1 MNKIFSIKENLK
13 ESIPLMSLLSAV
25 NLIMMILI
33 TYLPITGVV
42 VVFLL
47 PLPSI
52 ICTLFIKS
60 RYYVIYAL
68 TSLIISII
76 FCIGD
81 FTSVLFTLIPVLI
94 SSFVYAFLIKCNLGV
109 LNSLVLTAFILTFIN
124 LLELFI
130 FNYFFNINFIE
141 IICNLLNIQNVEYLN
156 NSIPTFVY
164 LYSLLQALMMLIT
177 TSDQVKKFYIE
188 DFYYKTCSIVQISF
202 LSVTILLTVILYFF
216 NLSYFYLF
224 LLVSGVSSSIFYA
237 PKRFD
242 RWKILLFTIFVV
254 ITWIIYVL
262 FIKLF
267 PMERSFILLLVLPIL
282 ILAYKLIDL
291 LCKIKQKKV

>member
-81 FTSVLFTLIPVLI
+81 FSSVLFTLIPVLI

-164 LYSLLQALMMLIT
+164 LYSLLQGLMMLIT
-177 TSDQVKKFYIE
+177 TYDQVKKFYIE
-188 DFYYKTCSIVQISF
+188 NFYYKTCSIVQISF
-202 LSVTILLTVILYFF
+202 LSLTILLTVILYFF

-224 LLVSGVSSSIFYA
+224 LLVSGTSSLFFYTT
-237 PKRFD
+237 KRID

-267 PMERSFILLLVLPIL
+267 PIERSFILLLVLPIL
-282 ILAYKLIDL
+282 ILAYKSIDL
-291 LCKIKQKKV
+291 ACKIKQKKV

>member
-25 NLIMMILI
+25 NVIMMILI

-81 FTSVLFTLIPVLI
+81 FTSVLLTLIPVLI

-224 LLVSGVSSSIFYA
+224 LLVSGTSSLFFYVS
-237 PKRFD
+237 KRID

-291 LCKIKQKKV
+291 ACKIKQKKV

>member
-25 NLIMMILI
+25 NVIMMILI

-177 TSDQVKKFYIE
+177 TADQVKKFYIE

-216 NLSYFYLF
+216 NLPYFYLF
-224 LLVSGVSSSIFYA
+224 LLVSGASSLFFYV
-237 PKRFD
+237 PKRID

-267 PMERSFILLLVLPIL
+267 PVERSFILLLVLPIL

-291 LCKIKQKKV
+291 TCKIKQKKV

>member
-1 MNKIFSIKENLK
+1 MDKIFSIKENLK

-60 RYYVIYAL
+60 RYYIIYAL

-109 LNSLVLTAFILTFIN
+109 LNSLVLTSFILT
-124 LLELFI
+124 
-130 FNYFFNINFIE
+130 FIE
-141 IICNLLNIQNVEYLN
+141 IICNLLNIQNIEYLN

-164 LYSLLQALMMLIT
+164 LYSLVQGLMMLIT
-177 TSDQVKKFYIE
+177 TYDQVKKFYIE
-188 DFYYKTCSIVQISF
+188 DFYYKTCSIVHF
-202 LSVTILLTVILYFF
+202 
-216 NLSYFYLF
+216 
-224 LLVSGVSSSIFYA
+224 
-237 PKRFD
+237 
-242 RWKILLFTIFVV
+242 
-254 ITWIIYVL
+254 II
-262 FIKLF
+262 
-267 PMERSFILLLVLPIL
+267 
-282 ILAYKLIDL
+282 
-291 LCKIKQKKV
+291 

>member
-1 MNKIFSIKENLK
+1 MNEIFSIKENLK

-25 NLIMMILI
+25 NVIMMILI

-216 NLSYFYLF
+216 NLCYFYLF
-224 LLVSGVSSSIFYA
+224 LLVSGTSSLFFYVS
-237 PKRFD
+237 KRID

-291 LCKIKQKKV
+291 ACKIKQKKV